1 MADERALVMTG
12 WDKHQL
18 GHFEPA
24 PQPEPEPAPPQ
35 PPEQAVL
42 ASVRNRASRTSRV
55 SQAVLAT
62 PEGGALL
69 GASGQTRTRL
79 SSILVTQ
86 DGVLEEVQVDQ
97 QPDITLAT
105 LFMTGCQASPV
116 MVQTLTSAW
125 HHHDLDQHTLEAL
138 RYFPDPPCVLPVDKD
153 AFVKESEPA
162 RSDALH
168 CKDFGTVSAYCREH
182 VVGNESAIA
191 REAHAAALDFKEAW
205 SAQCKDPKSRN
216 TAYVVIAEVPIG
228 VQSTPSVSTSHA
240 TDQVIQPGHIIQ
252 VDSIVEGEETR
263 FMHMADGS
271 GWVYDAL
278 TDTTLVA
285 ELKQVEVGSWWYQVV
300 CEEYV
305 EVRTTPTLSPS
316 ARSGFL
322 MCPGEVTVVW
332 LRAYVKGVPFLQL
345 ADGRGWI
352 FEVKPVSASKS
363 KRNFMDLV
371 AREVELE
378 PDLAKDSQ
386 DFQDLIPPTNE
397 VVEVGMWAYKVLNK
411 PVLAIGTR
419 PCGIILKPGEVVRVD
434 KRCSANGNHEPDT
447 APMIMQ
453 SRTWLRLTQSRG
465 WIPIVS
471 ETGEELVVQVDPSH
485 YLVKLEEES
494 RRLKGSQMLEKGDS
508 MSPGGRAEKWR
519 YGYC

>member
-1 MADERALVMTG
+1 
-12 WDKHQL
+12 
-18 GHFEPA
+18 
-24 PQPEPEPAPPQ
+24 
-35 PPEQAVL
+35 
-42 ASVRNRASRTSRV
+42 
-55 SQAVLAT
+55 
-62 PEGGALL
+62 
-69 GASGQTRTRL
+69 
-79 SSILVTQ
+79 
-86 DGVLEEVQVDQ
+86 
-97 QPDITLAT
+97 
-105 LFMTGCQASPV
+105 
-116 MVQTLTSAW
+116 
-125 HHHDLDQHTLEAL
+125 
-138 RYFPDPPCVLPVDKD
+138 
-153 AFVKESEPA
+153 
-162 RSDALH
+162 
-168 CKDFGTVSAYCREH
+168 
-182 VVGNESAIA
+182 
-191 REAHAAALDFKEAW
+191 
-205 SAQCKDPKSRN
+205 
-216 TAYVVIAEVPIG
+216 
-228 VQSTPSVSTSHA
+228 
-240 TDQVIQPGHIIQ
+240 
-252 VDSIVEGEETR
+252 
-263 FMHMADGS
+263 MHMADGS